1 MEYSLILKAL
11 ILSEAVLKSE
21 FDIVQ
26 SLFLVNQKFE
36 QNLLKAHQVDF
47 VILLIEIDR
56 DLLAVFPFSIV
67 ANQ

>member
-1 MEYSLILKAL
+1 MEYSLILEAL
-11 ILSEAVLKSE
+11 ILSEAVLKPE

-56 DLLAVFPFSIV
+56 DLLAVLPFSIV